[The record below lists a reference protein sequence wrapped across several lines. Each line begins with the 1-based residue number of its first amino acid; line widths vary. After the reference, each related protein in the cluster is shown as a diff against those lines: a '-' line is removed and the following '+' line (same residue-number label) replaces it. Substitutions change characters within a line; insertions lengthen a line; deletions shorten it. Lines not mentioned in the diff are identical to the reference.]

1 MGQDGYIKN
10 HRKTLDNPTVCKDT
24 EHFAIW
30 HYLLYEAKYKPCA
43 SMFGGR
49 KIMLKPGQLTTGRR
63 QIAEHFNIAE
73 SKVQRVLKT
82 FENEQMIEQ
91 QTSNKNRLITI
102 VEWEQYQ
109 MIEQQT
115 EQQLNNNRT
124 TTEQQL
130 NTPKERKKVR
140 KKECKE
146 IYKSIPLE
154 LHSVVTDF
162 IDMRKKIKAPAT
174 DRALEIM
181 LKKLDGLSGG
191 DTGTAIKILEQ
202 SIENGWKTVYPLK
215 GESRKPK
222 DDGGFMNL

>member
-1 MGQDGYIKN
+1 MGREGFIKN
-10 HRKTLDNPTVCKDT
+10 HRKTLDNPIVCKDA
-24 EHFAIW
+24 EYFAIW

-43 SMFGGR
+43 SLFGGK
-49 KIMLKPGQLTTGRR
+49 KIMLKPGQLTTGRK
-63 QIAEHFNIAE
+63 QIAQHFNITE

-82 FENEQMIEQ
+82 FESEQMIEQ

-102 VEWEQYQ
+102 IEWEQYQ
-109 MIEQQT
+109 MGEQQT
-115 EQQLNNNRT
+115 EQSVNIHRT

-130 NTPKERKKVR
+130 NTPKEGKKN
-140 KKECKE
+140 KKERKKE
-146 IYKSIPLE
+146 IYKSLSPE
-154 LHSVVTDF
+154 LQGAVDDF
-162 IDMRKKIKAPAT
+162 IEMRRKIKAPAT
-174 DRALEIM
+174 DRALELM

-215 GESRKPK
+215 GESRKAM

>member
-1 MGQDGYIKN
+1 MGREGYIKN
-10 HRKTLDNPTVCKDT
+10 HRKTLDNPIVCKDA
-24 EHFAIW
+24 EYFSIL

-43 SMFGGR
+43 SLFGGK
-49 KIMLKPGQLTTGRR
+49 KIMLEPGQLTTGRK
-63 QIAEHFNIAE
+63 QIAEHFNITE

-102 VEWEQYQ
+102 IEWEQYQ
-109 MIEQQT
+109 MGEQQT
-115 EQQLNNNRT
+115 EQPVNIHRT

-130 NTPKERKKVR
+130 NTPKEGKKS
-140 KKECKE
+140 KKERKKE
-146 IYKSIPLE
+146 IYKSLSPE
-154 LHSVVTDF
+154 LQGAVDDF
-162 IDMRKKIKAPAT
+162 IEMRRKIKAPAT

-191 DTGTAIKILEQ
+191 DTGTAINILEQ

-215 GESRKPK
+215 EEHKQAK